1 MLWMSLTG
9 LMLLLMCL
17 DASGV
22 RNVGHLMNV

>member
-1 MLWMSLTG
+1 MLWMSLMG
-9 LMLLLMCL
+9 LMLLLMFL